1 LTHSSSL
8 SMHRESARGL
18 GHPSGVAGNPPWH
31 IIGEYPPQTGGVSD
45 YTHLVATGLANQGE
59 EVHVWC
65 GACQGESPETRG
77 VTVHRE
83 LGAFSWA
90 DWRRVG
96 KQLDWFPARRR
107 LLVQWV
113 PHAYGYRSMN
123 IGFCFWLWRRAVAGD
138 QVEIMVHEASL
149 PFARNARQ
157 MAVAFIH
164 RLMTILI
171 LRSAA
176 RVWMSI
182 PEWEARLRPYALGR
196 DLCFRWLPIPSSIPV
211 VNNSTAT
218 EAVRRRYAPHGETL
232 IGHFGTYG
240 WPVTSVLEP
249 ILAGLNGEPL
259 QVLLMGIGSREYRER
274 LVHARPELSTLV
286 QATGSLGPEDLS
298 FHVAACDL
306 LIQPYPDG
314 VSSRRTSTMVGL
326 AHKKP
331 VVTTYG
337 PLTAPF
343 WRQTG
348 ALAMTATG
356 EASAFVQCVRQLCQ
370 DPSERKRIGKAA
382 GELYSQRFDL
392 SYTVTA
398 LRQAAADLAAAN
410 STCQDQCDRYGA
422 GFRDA

>member
-1 LTHSSSL
+1 
-8 SMHRESARGL
+8 
-18 GHPSGVAGNPPWH
+18 
-31 IIGEYPPQTGGVSD
+31 
-45 YTHLVATGLANQGE
+45 
-59 EVHVWC
+59 
-65 GACQGESPETRG
+65 
-77 VTVHRE
+77 
-83 LGAFSWA
+83 
-90 DWRRVG
+90 
-96 KQLDWFPARRR
+96 
-107 LLVQWV
+107 
-113 PHAYGYRSMN
+113 MN
-123 IGFCFWLWRRAVAGD
+123 IGFCFWLWRRAAAGD
-138 QVEIMVHEASL
+138 LVEIMVHEAFL

-157 MAVAFIH
+157 MAAALIH
-164 RLMTILI
+164 RLMTVLI
-171 LRSAA
+171 LRSSA

-182 PEWEARLRPYALGR
+182 PEWEAKLRPYKLGR

-211 VNNSTAT
+211 VNDSSAT
-218 EAVRRRYAPHGETL
+218 EGVRRRYAPQGETL

-249 ILAGLNGEPL
+249 ILVGLKNEPS

-274 LVHARPELSTLV
+274 LVQARPELSARV
-286 QATGSLGPEDLS
+286 QATGPLSPEDLS

-306 LIQPYPDG
+306 LIQPYSDG

-348 ALAMTATG
+348 ALAMAAAG
-356 EASAFVQCVRQLCQ
+356 ETPAFVQCVRQLCQ
-370 DPSERKRIGKAA
+370 DPSERKRMGEAA

-398 LRQAAADLAAAN
+398 LRQAAAAPPGPRQWQSYPN
-410 STCQDQCDRYGA
+410 SLG
-422 GFRDA
+422 GNG

>member
-1 LTHSSSL
+1 
-8 SMHRESARGL
+8 MHPESARRVGNQ
-18 GHPSGVAGNPPWH
+18 SGVAGSPPWH

-45 YTHLVATGLANQGE
+45 YTCLVAMGLANQGE

-65 GACQGESPETRG
+65 GPCPGQSPEARG

-83 LGAFSWA
+83 LGAFSRA

-96 KQLDWFPARRR
+96 QQLDRFPAPRRI
-107 LLVQWV
+107 LVQWV

-123 IGFCFWLWRRAVAGD
+123 LGFCFWLWRRAAAGD
-138 QVEIMVHEASL
+138 QVEIMVHEAFL
-149 PFARNARQ
+149 RFARNARQ
-157 MAVAFIH
+157 MAAAFIH

-171 LRSAA
+171 LRSAE

-182 PEWEARLRPYALGR
+182 PEWEAQLRPFTLGR
-196 DLCFRWLPIPSSIPV
+196 DLSFRWLPIPSSIPV
-211 VNNSTAT
+211 VSNAAAT
-218 EAVRRRYAPHGETL
+218 QAVRRCYAPQGETL

-240 WPVTSVLEP
+240 WPVTSLLEP
-249 ILAGLNGEPL
+249 ILLGLNPAGLNREPARI
-259 QVLLMGIGSREYRER
+259 LLMGMGSREYRDE
-274 LVHARPELSTLV
+274 LVHARPELGLLV
-286 QATGSLGPEDLS
+286 QATGALSAEDLS

-348 ALAMTATG
+348 ALAMAAAG
-356 EASAFVQCVRQLCQ
+356 EAPAFVQCVRQLCQ
-370 DPSERKRIGKAA
+370 DPSQRKRIGEAA

-398 LRQAAADLAAAN
+398 LRRAAANPAEAN
-410 STCQDQCDRYGA
+410 STCQDEQDRSTAGIKGA
-422 GFRDA
+422 